1 VKKLAEG
8 AFIVRYGPIAQGF
21 HWITAL
27 LVLAAFLISAGGPE
41 RIVYSPERSGQLLTH
56 ETLGF
61 LVFVLTL
68 ARLAW
73 RSVHDVPELLTSPW
87 MRRLSRLVQWL
98 LYGLLVLVPVS
109 AIAGAWLSAHP
120 VMIAGFG
127 PIGPFTAE
135 TSKTGRQLAEVHGLL
150 GDALMWVA
158 GLHAGAALFHHFW
171 LKDRTLGAMLPGA
184 R

>member
-1 VKKLAEG
+1 
-8 AFIVRYGPIAQGF
+8 VRYGPMAQAF

-41 RIVYSPERSGQLLTH
+41 RIVYSPDRSGQLLAH
-56 ETLGF
+56 ETMGL

-73 RSVHDVPELLTSPW
+73 RTAHDVPELPTSPW
-87 MRRLSRLVQWL
+87 MHRLSRLVQWL
-98 LYGLLVLVPVS
+98 LYCLLVLVPVS
-109 AIAGAWLSAHP
+109 AIAGAWLGGHP
-120 VMIAGFG
+120 VMIAGLG
-127 PIGPFTAE
+127 QIGPFTPEAS
-135 TSKTGRQLAEVHGLL
+135 TTGRQLAEAHGLL

-158 GLHAGAALFHHFW
+158 GLHAAAALFHHFW
-171 LKDRTLGAMLPGA
+171 LKDRTLVAMLPRA